1 MNQTALGASDQ
12 GLWKSLRADLSAAQA
27 RLREEFERS
36 GDAEALIHGR
46 TRNVDALLHRIWT
59 TLDIPADLALVAVGG
74 YGRGELFPASDVD
87 ILVLVPDGFDVSA
100 EPRVEQ
106 LIGGLWDVGLE
117 IGHSVR
123 TVAECVSWA
132 TGDITVQT
140 TLLEARF
147 LEGGRRLFEQ
157 LERRMLEV
165 LDPLKFFKAKRLE
178 QEERYARFNETPYS
192 LEPNCKESPGGF
204 RDLQVILW
212 VARAARFGTCWR
224 GLAERDLLTS
234 EELRHVRQAENF
246 LRLVRIRLH
255 HIARRREERLLFDH
269 QEKLAQAF
277 KLQATAGK
285 RASEVLMQRYFR
297 NARFI
302 TQLNTILLQ
311 NIGARLF
318 PSQHHVPIVID
329 QHFQMV
335 RELLDIRSENL
346 FEEHPA
352 AILRSFLMLE
362 RRSEL
367 KGMTARTLRA
377 LWRARHRID
386 AAFRRDQGNRSLFLQ
401 LFQQKRGLVHEMRRM
416 NQYDIL
422 GHYLPA
428 FGRIVG
434 QMQHDLFHVYTVD
447 QHILQVMRNLRRFT
461 MAEFA
466 HEYPYCTRLITG
478 FERQWLLYI
487 AALFHDIAKG
497 RGGDH
502 SRLGMVDAADFC
514 RDHGIEGEDAD
525 LISFL
530 VEHHLTMSSVAQK
543 QDLADHNV
551 IEGFAKAVGTPRRLT
566 ALYLLTVADIRGTS
580 PKVWNAWK
588 GKLLEDL
595 YHITL
600 RHLRGDASPAQGGL
614 AERQDDARRLL
625 RYHGLRG
632 GIEEPLWRQLDTVYF
647 LRHDADEI
655 GWHTRTLYY
664 RPDADA
670 PVVKARVTAAAE
682 GLQVMVY
689 TRDAKD
695 LFARVCGFFA
705 RLGYSIAEAK
715 VHTTR
720 HGYALDSFILLDP
733 ANQLS
738 NRDMIALIEHDLS
751 ERLRTLPPLEPPVVA
766 RLSRQVRHFPI
777 TPEVAIRPDERGQH
791 YLLTVIAADRP
802 GLLHGIALVLARH
815 GVSVQTAKI
824 ATLGERVEDNFL
836 ISGRELGQTVTLVRL
851 EQELLEALQ
860 T

>member
-1 MNQTALGASDQ
+1 MTLPAQGSTEPGFWKAL
-12 GLWKSLRADLSAAQA
+12 KADLATEQA
-27 RLREEFERS
+27 RLKDDFEKN

-46 TRNVDALLHRIWT
+46 ARSVDHLLRRIWSA
-59 TLDIPADLALVAVGG
+59 LDMPSGLALAAVGG

-87 ILVLVPDGFDVSA
+87 ILVLVPDGFDVA
-100 EPRVEQ
+100 TEPRIEQ

-123 TVAECVSWA
+123 TIDECVTWSS
-132 TGDITVQT
+132 GDITVQT

-147 LEGGRRLFEQ
+147 LDGDRSLFGQ
-157 LERRMLEV
+157 LELVLARI

-204 RDLQVILW
+204 RDLHVILW
-212 VARAARFGTCWR
+212 VARAARFGTSWR
-224 GLAERDLLTS
+224 GLADRDLLTT
-234 EELRHVRQAENF
+234 EELRHIRQAENF
-246 LRLVRIRLH
+246 LRLARIRLH
-255 HIARRREERLLFDH
+255 YIARRKEERLLFDH

-277 KLQATAGK
+277 KLQATASK

-297 NARFI
+297 NARFV

-311 NIGARLF
+311 NIGVRLF
-318 PSQHHVPIVID
+318 PAQNHAPIVID
-329 QHFQMV
+329 QHFQMI
-335 RELLDIRSENL
+335 RELLDIRNENL
-346 FEEHPA
+346 FEEQPS

-386 AAFRRDQGNRSLFLQ
+386 ASFRRDPANRALFLQ

-466 HEYPYCTRLITG
+466 HEYPYCTRLIMG
-478 FERQWLLYI
+478 FERHWLLYI

-502 SRLGMVDAADFC
+502 SRLGMVDARDFC
-514 RDHGIEGEDAD
+514 RDHGVEGEDAD
-525 LISFL
+525 LVSFL
-530 VEHHLTMSSVAQK
+530 VEHHLTMSAVAQK
-543 QDLADHNV
+543 QDLADPEV
-551 IEGFAKAVGTPRRLT
+551 IDDFAKIVASPRRLT

-580 PKVWNAWK
+580 PKVWNGWK

-595 YHITL
+595 YQITL
-600 RHLRGDASPAQGGL
+600 RRLRGDANPTKGSL
-614 AERQDDARRLL
+614 SERQDDARRLL

-655 GWHTRTLYY
+655 AWHTRTLYY
-664 RPDADA
+664 RPRPET
-670 PVVKARVTAAAE
+670 PVVKARVTAAAG
-682 GLQVMVY
+682 GLQVMIY
-689 TRDAKD
+689 TLDAKD

-715 VHTTR
+715 IHTTR

-733 ANQLS
+733 SNQLA
-738 NRDMIALIEHDLS
+738 NRDMIGLIEHDLA
-751 ERLRTLPPLEPPVVA
+751 ERLRTMPPLEPPVVA

-791 YLLTVIAADRP
+791 QLLTVVAADRP

-815 GVSVQTAKI
+815 NVSVQTAKI

-836 ISGRELGQTVTLVRL
+836 VSGRELSKTATLVQL